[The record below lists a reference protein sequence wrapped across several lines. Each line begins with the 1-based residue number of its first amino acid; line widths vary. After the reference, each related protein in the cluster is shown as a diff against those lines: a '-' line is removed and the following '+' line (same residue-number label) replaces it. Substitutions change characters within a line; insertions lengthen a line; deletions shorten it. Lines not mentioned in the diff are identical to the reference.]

1 MERMGI
7 ISVDGH
13 VTGSRAEYREFVDP
27 EHLEAYDE
35 WVHAIEALPFE
46 LGNLKPELGS
56 DSQWDSDKRVRD
68 LESAGVVGEVLF
80 SNGLPFQAI
89 PFVDAAAPPDPEAG
103 SPRLGRS
110 STGGCP
116 ILPRPARPAGR
127 HAVGVLR
134 RRRAGGGRHR
144 LGEGARAGRDHDA
157 GALDRAH
164 ASSSIPSSTPSGRR
178 ARTSTW

>member
-89 PFVDAAAPPDPEAG
+89 PFVDAA
-103 SPRLGRS
+103 PRRTGGWLATPRRS

-116 ILPRPARPAGR
+116 SSARPRPAGGPAWHR
-127 HAVGVLR
+127 CPSATSSR
-134 RRRAGGGRHR
+134 RWPT
-144 LGEGARAGRDHDA
+144 
-157 GALDRAH
+157 
-164 ASSSIPSSTPSGRR
+164 SPGRR
-178 ARTSTW
+178 STGWPGS